1 MVKSHGD
8 FVTIIDLPEGEHQ
21 YKFYV
26 DGEWKNDPG
35 NKMIE
40 DKEGIKNN
48 LISVKKSDF
57 EVFQALDKD
66 SENVTNDAQ
75 KEFGQEIPA
84 NKPWEKVSGPP
95 ILPPHLLQVILN
107 KDTPLSVSIFYQL
120 QHYFNIYYIKTR
132 TSSNRI
138 YYYDHIF
145 YCSVNQHYYQNQI
158 M

>member
-120 QHYFNIYYIKTR
+120 QHYFNILLYK
-132 TSSNRI
+132 N
-138 YYYDHIF
+138 
-145 YCSVNQHYYQNQI
+145 
-158 M
+158 